1 MPDAPRVIPDVNVIL
16 SGATSPRGPARDLL
30 LAAKRFDVVFVLGEE
45 HFVELRRVLTYQNVL
60 SLGGGL
66 TAAEAFGLAYDLL
79 QVAEVVQRVQSF
91 DWPSCPDPKDWYLL
105 NLLMT
110 SEAEAL
116 VTKDKHLLR
125 MHDKLGL
132 PVYEPKELVRLG
144 VI

>member
-1 MPDAPRVIPDVNVIL
+1 MPDAPRVIPDVNVLL
-16 SGATSPRGPARDLL
+16 SGATSPRGPARELF

-79 QVAEVVQRVQSF
+79 QVAEVVRRVRSF

-105 NLLMT
+105 DLLMA

-125 MHDKLGL
+125 LHDKLGL
-132 PVYEPKELVRLG
+132 PVYEPKELVALG
-144 VI
+144 IL